1 MLDCDLHR
9 LAHVMLHQYY
19 LDVQLT
25 AGITKMNMCGFQI
38 FFLPHRSFA
47 LMELLTLYLDKF
59 FFCNSWLTNL
69 FVVSFLLYIKKRSIK
84 VYAEMFLFI
93 LESFRVFSFAGRS
106 SNFFSYK
113 QQQQQKTVLSSE
125 LTVKIDILF
134 FNRTGKDKG
143 KISENEKRDTSQ
155 QVKIPDFES

>member
-1 MLDCDLHR
+1 MLRSRGGSWFSPWLFRPHKETLGMKHQLWMLDCDLHR

-25 AGITKMNMCGFQI
+25 TGITKMNMCGFQI

-84 VYAEMFLFI
+84 VYVEMFLFI
-93 LESFRVFSFAGRS
+93 LESFRVFFICRK
-106 SNFFSYK
+106 K
-113 QQQQQKTVLSSE
+113 Q
-125 LTVKIDILF
+125 
-134 FNRTGKDKG
+134 
-143 KISENEKRDTSQ
+143 
-155 QVKIPDFES
+155 

>member
-1 MLDCDLHR
+1 MQKCSCLYWK
-9 LAHVMLHQYY
+9 VS
-19 LDVQLT
+19 
-25 AGITKMNMCGFQI
+25 GF
-38 FFLPHRSFA
+38 
-47 LMELLTLYLDKF
+47 
-59 FFCNSWLTNL
+59 
-69 FVVSFLLYIKKRSIK
+69 
-84 VYAEMFLFI
+84 
-93 LESFRVFSFAGRS
+93 FSFAGRS

-113 QQQQQKTVLSSE
+113 QQQKQQKTVLSSE